1 MRASRSISSRPRWT
15 LLDARG
21 CTLQGLF
28 TFAQSPKH
36 VGLYQRFDFWP
47 RHLAAVMARP
57 STGAPPAAAGRCS
70 LRRATRR
77 CRRSAAWTDAV
88 YEGFDPTIELRSVRT
103 QRLGDT
109 VLLRDGDRVVG
120 LAVCHCGAGSEAGGG
135 ACYVKVGAVAPG
147 AGDGERFE
155 RLLDAC
161 AAFAVSRGLG
171 SVVAGVDT
179 AQRDAYRRMTARGY
193 RTVIQGVVMVRGAD
207 QSGSAGPTATCSAT
221 GAEKRNGVATA
232 SGRHPVD
239 HGTRVRMLRARVRR
253 GAERSRARQGHGAGA
268 GQVARR
274 VHRRIEGGP
283 DGEDAHERPAGRA
296 TEEARAVAD
305 GHDGAVG
312 ATGGPKAP
320 LVALLAALEFPAASR
335 ARRHAVLPQS
345 WAVAGVLPAN
355 APVPSASRQKPR
367 RPGSAR

>member
-1 MRASRSISSRPRWT
+1 MTPTIRALRETDFPEVDRIFRVAFGTFIGLPDPLSFAGDADWTRTRFATDPAAAFAADVDGRLAGSNFATTWGSVGFFGPLSVRPELWNAGIARHLLAPT
-15 LLDARG
+15 MELLDARG

-28 TFAQSPKH
+28 TFAQSAKH

-57 STGAPPAAAGRCS
+57 STGAPAAS
-70 LRRATRR
+70 
-77 CRRSAAWTDAV
+77 AWTLFSDAGDAALPAIHALADAV
-88 YEGFDPTIELRSVRT
+88 YDGFDPTIEVLSVRT

-109 VLLRDGDRVVG
+109 VLLREDDRVVG

-207 QSGSAGPTATCSAT
+207 QVGL
-221 GAEKRNGVATA
+221 
-232 SGRHPVD
+232 GR
-239 HGTRVRMLRARVRR
+239 
-253 GAERSRARQGHGAGA
+253 
-268 GQVARR
+268 
-274 VHRRIEGGP
+274 P
-283 DGEDAHERPAGRA
+283 D
-296 TEEARAVAD
+296 
-305 GHDGAVG
+305 
-312 ATGGPKAP
+312 
-320 LVALLAALEFPAASR
+320 
-335 ARRHAVLPQS
+335 RHVLGD
-345 WAVAGVLPAN
+345 W
-355 APVPSASRQKPR
+355 R
-367 RPGSAR
+367 

>member
-1 MRASRSISSRPRWT
+1 MTPTIRALRETDFPEVDRIFRVAFGTFIGLPDPLSFAGDADWTRTRFATDPAAAFAADVDGRLAGSNFATTWGSVGFFGPLSVRPELWNAGIARHLLAPT
-15 LLDARG
+15 MELLDARG

-28 TFAQSPKH
+28 TFAQSAKH

-57 STGAPPAAAGRCS
+57 STGAPAAS
-70 LRRATRR
+70 
-77 CRRSAAWTDAV
+77 AWTLFSDAGDAALPAIHTLADAV
-88 YEGFDPTIELRSVRT
+88 YDGFDPTIEVLSVRT

-109 VLLRDGDRVVG
+109 VLLREDDRVVG

-207 QSGSAGPTATCSAT
+207 QVGL
-221 GAEKRNGVATA
+221 
-232 SGRHPVD
+232 GR
-239 HGTRVRMLRARVRR
+239 
-253 GAERSRARQGHGAGA
+253 
-268 GQVARR
+268 
-274 VHRRIEGGP
+274 P
-283 DGEDAHERPAGRA
+283 D
-296 TEEARAVAD
+296 
-305 GHDGAVG
+305 
-312 ATGGPKAP
+312 
-320 LVALLAALEFPAASR
+320 
-335 ARRHAVLPQS
+335 RHVLGD
-345 WAVAGVLPAN
+345 W
-355 APVPSASRQKPR
+355 R
-367 RPGSAR
+367 

>member
-1 MRASRSISSRPRWT
+1 MTPTIRPLRESDFPEADRIFRLAFGTFIGLPDPLAFAGDADWTRTRFASDPAAAFAAELDGRLAGSNFATSWGSVGFFGPLSVRPDLWNAGVAKQLLAPT
-15 LLDARG
+15 IELLDARG

-57 STGAPPAAAGRCS
+57 STGAPPAAGWTLFSEAGDAALPAIRS
-70 LRRATRR
+70 L
-77 CRRSAAWTDAV
+77 TDAV

-207 QSGSAGPTATCSAT
+207 QVGL
-221 GAEKRNGVATA
+221 
-232 SGRHPVD
+232 GR
-239 HGTRVRMLRARVRR
+239 
-253 GAERSRARQGHGAGA
+253 
-268 GQVARR
+268 
-274 VHRRIEGGP
+274 P
-283 DGEDAHERPAGRA
+283 D
-296 TEEARAVAD
+296 
-305 GHDGAVG
+305 
-312 ATGGPKAP
+312 
-320 LVALLAALEFPAASR
+320 
-335 ARRHAVLPQS
+335 RHVLGD
-345 WAVAGVLPAN
+345 W
-355 APVPSASRQKPR
+355 R
-367 RPGSAR
+367 

>member
-1 MRASRSISSRPRWT
+1 MTPTIRPLRESDFPEADRIFRLAFGTFIGLPDPLAFAGDADWTRTRFASDPAAAFAAELDGRLAGSNFATTWGSVGFFGPLSVRPDLWNAGVAKHLLAPT
-15 LLDARG
+15 MELLDARG

-57 STGAPPAAAGRCS
+57 STGAPPAAGWTLFSEAGDAALPAIRS
-70 LRRATRR
+70 L
-77 CRRSAAWTDAV
+77 TDAV

-135 ACYVKVGAVAPG
+135 ACSVKVGAVAPG
-147 AGDGERFE
+147 AGAGERFE

-179 AQRDAYRRMTARGY
+179 AQRDAYRRMIARGFQ
-193 RTVIQGVVMVRGAD
+193 TVIQGVVMVRRDEVGL
-207 QSGSAGPTATCSAT
+207 
-221 GAEKRNGVATA
+221 
-232 SGRHPVD
+232 GR
-239 HGTRVRMLRARVRR
+239 
-253 GAERSRARQGHGAGA
+253 
-268 GQVARR
+268 
-274 VHRRIEGGP
+274 P
-283 DGEDAHERPAGRA
+283 D
-296 TEEARAVAD
+296 
-305 GHDGAVG
+305 
-312 ATGGPKAP
+312 
-320 LVALLAALEFPAASR
+320 
-335 ARRHAVLPQS
+335 RHVLS
-345 WAVAGVLPAN
+345 DW
-355 APVPSASRQKPR
+355 R
-367 RPGSAR
+367 

>member
-1 MRASRSISSRPRWT
+1 MTPTIRPLRESDFPEADRIFRLAFGTFIGLPDPLAFAGDADWTRTRFASDPAAAFAAELDGRLAGSNFATSWGSVGFFGPLSVRPDLWNAGVAKHLLAPT
-15 LLDARG
+15 MELLDARG

-57 STGAPPAAAGRCS
+57 STGAPPAAGWMLFSEAGDAALPAIRS
-70 LRRATRR
+70 L
-77 CRRSAAWTDAV
+77 TDAV
-88 YEGFDPTIELRSVRT
+88 YEGFDPTTELRSVRT

-109 VLLRDGDRVVG
+109 VLLREDDRVVG

-207 QSGSAGPTATCSAT
+207 QVGL
-221 GAEKRNGVATA
+221 
-232 SGRHPVD
+232 GR
-239 HGTRVRMLRARVRR
+239 
-253 GAERSRARQGHGAGA
+253 
-268 GQVARR
+268 
-274 VHRRIEGGP
+274 P
-283 DGEDAHERPAGRA
+283 D
-296 TEEARAVAD
+296 
-305 GHDGAVG
+305 
-312 ATGGPKAP
+312 
-320 LVALLAALEFPAASR
+320 
-335 ARRHAVLPQS
+335 RHVLGD
-345 WAVAGVLPAN
+345 W
-355 APVPSASRQKPR
+355 R
-367 RPGSAR
+367 

>member
-1 MRASRSISSRPRWT
+1 MTPTIRPLRESDFPEADRIFRLAFGTFIGLPDPLAFAGDADWTRTRFASDPAAAFAAELDGRLAGSNFATSWGSVGFFGPLSVRPDLWNAGVAKQLLAPT
-15 LLDARG
+15 IELLDARG

-57 STGAPPAAAGRCS
+57 STGAPPAAGWMLFSEAGDAALPAIRS
-70 LRRATRR
+70 L
-77 CRRSAAWTDAV
+77 TDAV
-88 YEGFDPTIELRSVRT
+88 YEGFDPTIELRSVQT

-109 VLLRDGDRVVG
+109 VLLREDDRVVG

-207 QSGSAGPTATCSAT
+207 QVGL
-221 GAEKRNGVATA
+221 
-232 SGRHPVD
+232 GR
-239 HGTRVRMLRARVRR
+239 
-253 GAERSRARQGHGAGA
+253 
-268 GQVARR
+268 
-274 VHRRIEGGP
+274 P
-283 DGEDAHERPAGRA
+283 D
-296 TEEARAVAD
+296 
-305 GHDGAVG
+305 
-312 ATGGPKAP
+312 
-320 LVALLAALEFPAASR
+320 
-335 ARRHAVLPQS
+335 RHVLGD
-345 WAVAGVLPAN
+345 W
-355 APVPSASRQKPR
+355 R
-367 RPGSAR
+367 

>member
-1 MRASRSISSRPRWT
+1 MTPTIRPLRESDFPEADRIFRLAFGTFIGLPDPLAFAGDADWTRTRFASDPAAAFAAELDGRLAGSNFATSWGSVGFFGPLSVRPDLWNAGVAKQLLAPT
-15 LLDARG
+15 IELLDARG

-57 STGAPPAAAGRCS
+57 STGAPPAAGWMLFSEAGDAALPAIRS
-70 LRRATRR
+70 L
-77 CRRSAAWTDAV
+77 TDAV

-109 VLLRDGDRVVG
+109 VLLREDDRVVG

-207 QSGSAGPTATCSAT
+207 QVGL
-221 GAEKRNGVATA
+221 
-232 SGRHPVD
+232 GR
-239 HGTRVRMLRARVRR
+239 
-253 GAERSRARQGHGAGA
+253 
-268 GQVARR
+268 
-274 VHRRIEGGP
+274 P
-283 DGEDAHERPAGRA
+283 D
-296 TEEARAVAD
+296 
-305 GHDGAVG
+305 
-312 ATGGPKAP
+312 
-320 LVALLAALEFPAASR
+320 
-335 ARRHAVLPQS
+335 RHVLGD
-345 WAVAGVLPAN
+345 W
-355 APVPSASRQKPR
+355 R
-367 RPGSAR
+367 